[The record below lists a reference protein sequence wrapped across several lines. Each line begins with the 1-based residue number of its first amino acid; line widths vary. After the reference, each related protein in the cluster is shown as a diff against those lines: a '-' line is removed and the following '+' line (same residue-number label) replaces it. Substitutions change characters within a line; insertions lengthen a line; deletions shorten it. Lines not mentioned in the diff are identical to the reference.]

1 MADAWSILNHG
12 NLLNFVTPNTEDLEY
27 CANGIYLTDTFTA
40 KIGLELKT
48 GEQLSFQVDNGY
60 FKNSTISETGGIQG
74 DPVTVPDSTAL
85 QTMAQYYMDTDDC
98 SKSYVLGDNFRPAL
112 DHQILIAGHLKFDN
126 GWGDTYTVGVT
137 WDYYDGTSQQF
148 VSIPQNYNGNYMH
161 TQDMGS
167 YPPYLVMEYCFNAS
181 KTNYEPQ
188 LNYFYQAIGHP
199 LANAYIRNALLST
212 YRYATSLATNIPI
225 FDTMEHA
232 RAYLQDN
239 TQLDGLLNG
248 GSDVDPE
255 EEYKKE
261 FDFWYIRGVVGHNT
275 RNSQASGLTSWN
287 FRFKPKSNEKICFL
301 KLKATE
307 NSPYTLQLKNY
318 STYNAYTAGRGVVDD
333 DEYNLTTN
341 IPQYYLDRSI
351 SWGDPSNYWT
361 KFEWESNIPR
371 FDTEQQCEDYFNG
384 IIDISSASNYAE
396 IARIDNEIIQS
407 DWAGLERDEL
417 TSLGTNG
424 MQYGY
429 GLRLYAMTN
438 IELASLFNELFDPA
452 NINDIL
458 DGTKLYG
465 SASDC
470 VAGIMYLPLND
481 LSAICNLGSTAKV
494 WIGSWQAEH
503 AEGKRIINNTG
514 LIDCGSF
521 TMTPSYC
528 DFRDFEPYTLLFV
541 MLPFI
546 GFKQLTLSKY
556 LSQSTPK
563 TISVKYAID
572 VSTGGCCAML
582 LADGKLMDLF
592 EGTCGASRPFSA
604 IDNNGYVNQCISAIT
619 GASNSASGSVSGVAN
634 AVTDA
639 GKMAAKSGSAM
650 GVLGVGGVAV
660 AGAGTAISGIY
671 QGYQIKQAVDNPPIM
686 QRGNLTGNLSYYT
699 VDKVTFLTAKKRT
712 IRPENEL
719 NVIGYPSGHGGTV
732 GQFSGFLKCS
742 AFMMA
747 DGFIGSEA
755 ERAMILDEME
765 KGVYI

>member
-1 MADAWSILNHG
+1 MADAMETLNG
-12 NLLNFVTPNTEDLEY
+12 GSVITFQKPNTENLAY
-27 CANGIYLTDTFTA
+27 CNNGIYITDTYTA
-40 KIGLELKT
+40 KIGQEIKQ
-48 GEQLSFQVDNGY
+48 GEKLSFQIDNCYMKDAAFGE
-60 FKNSTISETGGIQG
+60 NGING
-74 DPVTVPDSTAL
+74 TPASIPDSTAL
-85 QTMAQYYMDTDDC
+85 GYQSIYYIDSGDC
-98 SKSYVLGDNFRPAL
+98 SANYTLDSHFNPKN
-112 DHQILIAGHLKFDN
+112 DHQLLVACYCTYASGYYATHNIVNIEFLFYDV
-126 GWGDTYTVGVT
+126 DTQQI
-137 WDYYDGTSQQF
+137 TS
-148 VSIPQNYNGNYMH
+148 SPAN
-161 TQDMGS
+161 TD
-167 YPPYLVMEYCFNAS
+167 NAS
-181 KTNYEPQ
+181 ITGQDFGTLPQ
-188 LNYFYQAIGHP
+188 LKNQNANSGSTTSSSPRFSTFRSGLGYNFGTIGYAH
-199 LANAYIRNALLST
+199 NIREAGFLL
-212 YRYATSLATNIPI
+212 ATSFSTNIPI
-225 FDTMEHA
+225 FDTQAHA
-232 RAYLQDN
+232 EAYLRDN
-239 TQLDGLLNG
+239 TIIDGLLNG
-248 GSDVDPE
+248 GSDIDPE

-287 FRFKPKSNEKICFL
+287 FRFKPKSEEKICFL

-307 NSPYTLQLKNY
+307 SSPYTLQLKNY

-351 SWGDPSNYWT
+351 SWGDPSNYWS

-384 IIDISSASNYAE
+384 VIDISSASNYAE

-407 DWAGLERDEL
+407 DWEGLLRDEE

-438 IELASLFNELFDPA
+438 IELASLFNELFDKA

-481 LSAICNLGSTAKV
+481 LSAICNLGSLSKV
-494 WIGSWQAEH
+494 WIGSWQAKNS
-503 AEGKRIINNTG
+503 EGKRIINNTG

-563 TISVKYAID
+563 TISVKYAVD

-634 AVTDA
+634 AVSDA

-650 GVLGVGGVAV
+650 GVGVAGVAV

-699 VDKVTFLTAKKRT
+699 VDKVTFLIAKKRT

>member
-1 MADAWSILNHG
+1 MHNGRIYYHQNYVLEVAEEIGAVLGFRTIPGESLSFYYDSEIYK
-12 NLLNFVTPNTEDLEY
+12 NFTITEDGITGDLVDVGETTQPFQIRY
-27 CANGIYLTDTFTA
+27 GEPVQALGVLSNDWSPATRYGADGLLCAIYITDVTTEQSLSTSAPKILFYDEARDRFDSDYYYNSGGNTTSSLVISDNAKVELINYQNGNI
-40 KIGLELKT
+40 
-48 GEQLSFQVDNGY
+48 VH
-60 FKNSTISETGGIQG
+60 ETY
-74 DPVTVPDSTAL
+74 
-85 QTMAQYYMDTDDC
+85 TMGHLFG
-98 SKSYVLGDNFRPAL
+98 SYVP
-112 DHQILIAGHLKFDN
+112 QINNAWITAGYAQWVK
-126 GWGDTYTVGVT
+126 WG
-137 WDYYDGTSQQF
+137 S
-148 VSIPQNYNGNYMH
+148 S
-161 TQDMGS
+161 
-167 YPPYLVMEYCFNAS
+167 
-181 KTNYEPQ
+181 
-188 LNYFYQAIGHP
+188 
-199 LANAYIRNALLST
+199 
-212 YRYATSLATNIPI
+212 IPI
-225 FDTMEHA
+225 FDTEEHA
-232 RAYLQDN
+232 KAYLRDPSI
-239 TQLDGLLNG
+239 TEGLLNKA
-248 GSDVDPE
+248 SNDPYD
-255 EEYKKE
+255 EYEKQ
-261 FDFWYIRGVVGHNT
+261 FDYWFIYSTRGHNT
-275 RNSQASGLTSWN
+275 RNSSSPSNVSDFLRW
-287 FRFKPKSNEKICFL
+287 PKSPDDKICFL
-301 KLKATE
+301 LKDPTR
-307 NSPYTLQLKNY
+307 NSPYNLELHYYTGMQ
-318 STYNAYTAGRGVVDD
+318 AYRADSRDGDY
-333 DEYNLTTN
+333 EPTTN
-341 IPQYYLDRSI
+341 VPNRYLDRSI
-351 SWGDPSNYWT
+351 SFGMDDYYTQFGWLSNL
-361 KFEWESNIPR
+361 PR
-371 FDTEQQCEDYFNG
+371 ADSEQQMEDYFNG
-384 IIDISSASNYAE
+384 LIDISQMSNFSE
-396 IARIDNEIIQS
+396 LARIDNSIIQS
-407 DWAGLERDEL
+407 DWDGLDIDAE

-438 IELASLFNELFDPA
+438 IELASLFNELFDRA
-452 NINDIL
+452 NIDDIL

-470 VAGIMYLPLND
+470 VAGIMYLPIND
-481 LSAICNLGSTAKV
+481 LSAICNLGSLSKV
-494 WIGSWQAEH
+494 WIGSWQAEN

-572 VSTGGCCAML
+572 VSTGGCCAMI

-634 AVTDA
+634 AVSDA
-639 GKMAAKSGSAM
+639 GKMAAKSGAM
-650 GVLGVGGVAV
+650 GAVGVGGVAV

-699 VDKVTFLTAKKRT
+699 IDKVTFLIAKKRT

-719 NVIGYPSGHGGTV
+719 NVIGYPSGHGGMV

-742 AFMMA
+742 AFMLA

>member
-1 MADAWSILNHG
+1 MASAKDSLNMG
-12 NLLNFVTPNTEDLEY
+12 SVISFVLPNTTQDPDM
-27 CANGIYLTDTFTA
+27 CNNGIYVTDTYTA
-40 KIGLELKT
+40 EIGKEIKQ
-48 GEQLSFQVDNGY
+48 GEKLSFQIDNIY
-60 FKNSTISETGGIQG
+60 MKNGGISSDDVYG
-74 DPVTVPDSTAL
+74 TPISVPDSDALGYQREYWIESGSCTANFTL
-85 QTMAQYYMDTDDC
+85 GANFNPKDDHQLLVAGYCAYDYGWQGTTNIVNVTFLFYDVDADSITSSPSNTQSRSIIYEEMAQAPPL
-98 SKSYVLGDNFRPAL
+98 KYVFCNNNSAS
-112 DHQILIAGHLKFDN
+112 IATNTFQHFAEAIAW
-126 GWGDTYTVGVT
+126 GWGTAGYARNIKNAG
-137 WDYYDGTSQQF
+137 F
-148 VSIPQNYNGNYMH
+148 V
-161 TQDMGS
+161 
-167 YPPYLVMEYCFNAS
+167 L
-181 KTNYEPQ
+181 
-188 LNYFYQAIGHP
+188 
-199 LANAYIRNALLST
+199 
-212 YRYATSLATNIPI
+212 ATSLASNIPI
-225 FDTMEHA
+225 FDTQEHA
-232 RAYLQDN
+232 TAYLKDN
-239 TQLDGLLNG
+239 TITEGLLNG

-255 EEYKKE
+255 EEYKNE

-287 FRFKPKSNEKICFL
+287 FRFKPKSEKKICFL

-307 NSPYTLQLKNY
+307 SSPYTLQLKNY
-318 STYNAYTAGRGVVDD
+318 STYNSYTAGRGVVDD

-351 SWGDPSNYWT
+351 SWGDPSNYWS

-384 IIDISSASNYAE
+384 VIDISSASNYAE

-407 DWAGLERDEL
+407 DWEGLLRDEE

-438 IELASLFNELFDPA
+438 IELASLFNELFDKA

-481 LSAICNLGSTAKV
+481 LSAICNLGSLSKV
-494 WIGSWQAEH
+494 WIGSWQADH
-503 AEGKRIINNTG
+503 SEGKRIINNTG

-634 AVTDA
+634 AVSDA

-650 GVLGVGGVAV
+650 GVGVAGVAV

-699 VDKVTFLTAKKRT
+699 VDKVTFLIAKKRT

>member
-1 MADAWSILNHG
+1 MADAMTILNG
-12 NLLNFVTPNTEDLEY
+12 GEVLNFVTPNTTDYEY
-27 CANGIYLTDTFTA
+27 CVNGIYVTDTYTA
-40 KIGLELKT
+40 ELGLELKQ
-48 GEQLSFQVDNGY
+48 GKQIKFQLDSCFMKNATFSDSGING
-60 FKNSTISETGGIQG
+60 
-74 DPVTVPDSTAL
+74 DAVPVPDTDVL
-85 QTMAQYYMDTDDC
+85 TTMEQAYLDTDEC
-98 SKSYVLGDNFRPAL
+98 NKVYTLGQNFNPYDA
-112 DHQILIAGHLKFDN
+112 HKILIACYLAYDS
-126 GWGDTYTVGVT
+126 GWGDAYTVGYNYL
-137 WDYYDGTSQQF
+137 YYDATDEAF
-148 VSIPQNYNGNYMH
+148 VPLPQNTDGNYIEGEDLG
-161 TQDMGS
+161 T
-167 YPPYLVMEYCFNAS
+167 YPPYIIIESVYYGTTQYSME
-181 KTNYEPQ
+181 PR
-188 LNYFYQAIGHP
+188 LNNFYTYTGIPVLWATH
-199 LANAYIRNALLST
+199 RDALLAG
-212 YRYATSLATNIPI
+212 YIYATSFSTNIPL
-225 FDTMEHA
+225 FDTRAHA
-232 RAYLQDN
+232 EAYLRDN
-239 TQLDGLLNG
+239 SITEGLLNG
-248 GSDVDPE
+248 GSDIDPE

-287 FRFKPKSNEKICFL
+287 YRFKPKSTEKICFL

-307 NSPYTLQLKNY
+307 NNPYTLQLKYY
-318 STYNAYTAGRGVVDD
+318 SGYTAYSAGRGVVDD
-333 DEYNLTTN
+333 DEYSITTN
-341 IPQYYLDRSI
+341 IAQYYLDRSV
-351 SWGDPSNYWT
+351 SWGSPSEYWT

-384 IIDISSASNYAE
+384 VIDITSASNYAE

-407 DWAGLERDEL
+407 DWAGLDRDEL

-429 GLRLYAMTN
+429 GLRLYAMSN

-470 VAGIMYLPLND
+470 VAGIMYLPIND
-481 LSAICNLGSTAKV
+481 LSAICNLGSTAKI
-494 WIGSWQAEH
+494 WIGSWQAQN
-503 AEGKRIINNTG
+503 AEGQRIINNTG

-521 TMTPSYC
+521 VMTPSYC

-556 LSQSTPK
+556 LSQSAPK
-563 TISVKYAID
+563 TISVKYAVD

-619 GASNSASGSVSGVAN
+619 GASNNASGSVSGVAN
-634 AVTDA
+634 AVSDA
-639 GKMAAKSGSAM
+639 GKMATKSGAMGAM
-650 GVLGVGGVAV
+650 GVAGVAV
-660 AGAGTAISGIY
+660 AGASTAVSGIY

-699 VDKVTFLTAKKRT
+699 VDKVTFLIAKKRT

-719 NVIGYPSGHGGTV
+719 NIIGYPSGHGGTV

-742 AFMMA
+742 AFMLA

>member
-1 MADAWSILNHG
+1 MADAMETLNGG
-12 NLLNFVTPNTEDLEY
+12 NVLNFVKPNTETLSY
-27 CANGIYLTDTFTA
+27 CANGIYITDTFTA
-40 KIGLELKT
+40 KIGLEIKSGEIFGFQIDSSYFENATFLST
-48 GEQLSFQVDNGY
+48 GISGDAIPIPDT
-60 FKNSTISETGGIQG
+60 STSG
-74 DPVTVPDSTAL
+74 S
-85 QTMAQYYMDTDDC
+85 MAQWYMDTEDC
-98 SKSYVLGDNFRPAL
+98 SISYTLNSDFNPYDGD
-112 DHQILIAGHLKFDN
+112 QILIAGYLSTTN
-126 GWGDTYTVGVT
+126 YGNAYCAGITWRYYNVT
-137 WDYYDGTSQQF
+137 KDRFETM
-148 VSIPQNYNGNYMH
+148 PQNSVGDYIQNINLGA
-161 TQDMGS
+161 
-167 YPPYLVMEYCFNAS
+167 YPPYIILEY
-181 KTNYEPQ
+181 TYYGTHVEQYPQ
-188 LNYFYQAIGHP
+188 LFNFWQANGMP
-199 LANAYIRNALLST
+199 RANAGIEWGLTNGFI
-212 YRYATSLATNIPI
+212 YASSLATTIPL
-225 FDTMEHA
+225 FDTQEHA
-232 RAYLQDN
+232 DAYLQDN
-239 TQLDGLLNG
+239 SQLEGLLNG
-248 GSDVDPE
+248 GSDIDPE
-255 EEYKKE
+255 EEYNKE

-287 FRFKPKSNEKICFL
+287 FRFKPKSMEKICFL

-307 NSPYTLQLKNY
+307 SSPYTLQLKNY
-318 STYNAYTAGRGVVDD
+318 STYNAYSADRGAVDD
-333 DEYNLTTN
+333 DEYSPTTS
-341 IPQYYLDRSI
+341 IPQYYLDRSV

-384 IIDISSASNYAE
+384 VIDISSASNYAE

-438 IELASLFNELFDPA
+438 IELASLFNELFDRA

-470 VAGIMYLPLND
+470 VAGIMYLPIND
-481 LSAICNLGSTAKV
+481 LSAICNLGSLSKV
-494 WIGSWQAEH
+494 WIGSWQADH
-503 AEGKRIINNTG
+503 SEGKRIINNTG

-634 AVTDA
+634 AVSDA

-650 GVLGVGGVAV
+650 GALGVGGVAV

-699 VDKVTFLTAKKRT
+699 VDKVTFLIAKKRT